1 MTFEELSA
9 APPHVQQ
16 WFVTIGYLDAVAC
29 RQRADDWCAAPVL
42 PPALPAPMP
51 PVSEPGAALL
61 LACGLVALGIL
72 RRMRA

>member
-16 WFVTIGYLDAVAC
+16 WFVTVGYLDAVAC
-29 RQRADDWCAAPVL
+29 RQRADDWCAV
-42 PPALPAPMP
+42 PALPAPTP

-61 LACGLVALGIL
+61 LACGLAALGIL